1 MVNNKKNKMRQW
13 QHPSIESELVA
24 AQPQLQSEKVSEI
37 EIEHGYGHG
46 LMSRFVPI
54 IPLGWS
60 SIRLRH
66 T

>member
-1 MVNNKKNKMRQW
+1 MRQW

-24 AQPQLQSEKVSEI
+24 AQPQLQSEKVSEVRLRLSM
-37 EIEHGYGHG
+37 GMGMGMAY

-60 SIRLRH
+60 SMRLRH